1 MKAGDIPDYPLIS
14 EYNPPPWE
22 FPRLAFWIVAVG
34 LPLVVLSIA
43 VVAYAEYAFPHGPEV
58 FVGYEELCDG
68 EGKCNEVEVFVEDT
82 SGLNNPIWVNELRD
96 WSRGVW
102 LVAILAIVVV
112 GWQAWGVWKW
122 WKPRRGLVWPHSPD
136 SWVAEASRIR
146 VAYESNEGSSP
157 TPWAT
162 LLSDMEQRLPKIL
175 SEWNYLNAV
184 GRLLYGFGYYDDAAW
199 ALEMA
204 KRMDQPD
211 TPAHAHLYQD
221 DWDRTLRQIE
231 DWHDANLA
239 YLKAHGNT

>member
-112 GWQAWGVWKW
+112 GWQAWGSGSGGNQGVAWYGLIAQI
-122 WKPRRGLVWPHSPD
+122 RGW
-136 SWVAEASRIR
+136 
-146 VAYESNEGSSP
+146 
-157 TPWAT
+157 
-162 LLSDMEQRLPKIL
+162 
-175 SEWNYLNAV
+175 
-184 GRLLYGFGYYDDAAW
+184 
-199 ALEMA
+199 
-204 KRMDQPD
+204 
-211 TPAHAHLYQD
+211 
-221 DWDRTLRQIE
+221 LRQAGLE
-231 DWHDANLA
+231 LRTNRMRDHPLLLGQLSCPTWNNACRRY
-239 YLKAHGNT
+239 YLSGIT